1 MKTETNRD
9 VILENSLRLFS
20 ERGFEGVGVLEMAT
34 ASGVSKPTMYHYF
47 GSKRGVL
54 DAIMEERGGKLRT
67 EVLPAALY
75 RNNVKNGL
83 EGIFF
88 AYRACFRKDPLFF
101 RLFYSLSAAPPHS
114 EGHIAA
120 YPLYLDLFTA
130 LEGFFEAASLDHG
143 NMKGRAKAYAAS
155 CIGVLNTYAL
165 LEMNGHAE
173 LTDAALRQA
182 VHQFMHGIFS

>member
-1 MKTETNRD
+1 
-9 VILENSLRLFS
+9 
-20 ERGFEGVGVLEMAT
+20 
-34 ASGVSKPTMYHYF
+34 
-47 GSKRGVL
+47 
-54 DAIMEERGGKLRT
+54 MEERGGRLRA
-67 EVLPAALY
+67 EVLPVAEY
-75 RNNVKNGL
+75 RHEVKTGL
-83 EGIFF
+83 EEIFF

-130 LEGFFEAASLDHG
+130 LEDFFEAAALDHG

-155 CIGVLNTYAL
+155 YIGILNTYAL
-165 LEMNGHAE
+165 FEMNGHLD